1 MRSQPAETEEQRR
14 RRVASRIR
22 NGLLSHVAETL
33 VELGRKRK
41 LPDQWMTAGQVN
53 DFLERRG
60 FWVNHPDVM
69 ASFLSPA
76 ACEET
81 IEKALDW
88 LITTH
93 PDVWVR
99 VGRQYK
105 PAGRDW
111 NTYAAHKANRIR
123 QEYPSED
130 RTAFFTGSD
139 GASILFAHD
148 DYESDPRARRTVALI
163 RKYLHE
169 NCIPEL
175 GFGLSADRKTWVM
188 VVWSQDDKP
197 LNQALF
203 DAWQNAFGQE
213 AESIV
218 F

>member
-1 MRSQPAETEEQRR
+1 MRTELAETEQQRR
-14 RRVASRIR
+14 LRVSSRIR
-22 NGLLSHVAETL
+22 NGLLSHVAQRL
-33 VELGRKRK
+33 VELARKRT
-41 LPDQWMTAGQVN
+41 LPDQWMTAGRINQLL
-53 DFLERRG
+53 DEQG
-60 FWVNHPDVM
+60 YWADHPDVM
-69 ASFLSPA
+69 AAFLSVD

-81 IEKALDW
+81 VAKALDY

-111 NTYAAHKANRIR
+111 CTYAAHKANRIR
-123 QEYPSED
+123 REYPTEE

-148 DYESDPRARRTVALI
+148 DYEADPRARQTVALL
-163 RKYLHE
+163 RRYLSE
-169 NCIPEL
+169 NGIPEL

-197 LNQALF
+197 LGKALF
-203 DAWQNAFGQE
+203 DAWQTAFGE
-213 AESIV
+213 AESIA